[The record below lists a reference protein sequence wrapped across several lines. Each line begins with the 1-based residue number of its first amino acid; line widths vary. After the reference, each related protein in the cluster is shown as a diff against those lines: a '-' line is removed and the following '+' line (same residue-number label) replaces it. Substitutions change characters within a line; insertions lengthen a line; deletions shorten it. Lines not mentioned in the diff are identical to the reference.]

1 VKIFN
6 KAQRLIMLK
15 NYFKVAFR
23 NLWKNKILSFINIIG
38 LGVGICCVLLAILYW
53 KDERSYDQFHS
64 NNPNLYRIT
73 TNLVENKGDK
83 PVISGGTGQVQGPA
97 FKAKVP
103 EVLEY
108 TRLLGG
114 GIFSDYRAN
123 EKLLKLK
130 LFYADDT
137 FFDVFSFTLIHG
149 DPKTALKELN
159 SVVITEATA
168 LKFFNSTNVIGRQF
182 YMEADPSAQR
192 LGKPLVITGVVQN
205 FSKHSSIQFEI
216 LHPFRFLQLSFDDK
230 NWLNSYLGTFIVLQP
245 GADIKK
251 VVQKF
256 NDIYLKNAPA
266 QIQETGHDPKI
277 SYGLQP
283 ITDIHLNSYTA
294 NGHSMEGGLLNGS
307 KPAYSYLFLGISFFI
322 LLMASINFINISI
335 AGSLK
340 RVKEVGIRKITGSS
354 KFQIIFQFV
363 GESAILCSIAFVL
376 ALALAQTILPGF
388 NKLTDKQIAWR
399 DFDMSLSLWFFLL
412 LILNIVLTG
421 FYPAYILSNF
431 KPAETLYNKQKIS
444 RKNIFGQSLIVIQFS
459 LSVFLIV
466 ASIVFYSQMKFIKTK
481 DLGYKPHQVIRADIP
496 GNRAYKPIQN
506 FIKNEIAKE
515 PSILRISFGGELGD
529 LNAYLQNRTVKGA
542 HRRIDENY
550 ILTLGIQLKEG
561 RNLSYGRKD
570 EVLVNESFVKL
581 AQLDNPVGVSLQLD
595 SQYYDSKRI
604 VDIVGIVKDFH
615 FGSLKEQIQPM
626 VMYQEPDNSG
636 AIWLKIDQSQQQKAL
651 AAFEKIYKKAIPDAV
666 YEYNFLDKLNA
677 QEYKQ
682 EQRWEKII
690 SIATLLSLVICCLGL
705 FGLSQLATH
714 QRTKE
719 IGIRKVLGASVIQIT
734 SMLSKEFITLV
745 ILAFLIAAPVGWWA
759 THEWLQ
765 NFAYQ
770 VRIGWW
776 VFALAGALAI
786 IIALITVSLHA
797 IKAAIANPVK
807 SLRTE

>member
-1 VKIFN
+1 
-6 KAQRLIMLK
+6 MLK

-38 LGVGICCVLLAILYW
+38 LAVGICCVLLVILYW
-53 KDERSYDQFHS
+53 KDERSYDQFHK

-73 TNLVENKGDK
+73 TSLVENKDDK
-83 PVISGGTGQVQGPA
+83 PTISGGTGQVQGPV
-97 FKAKVP
+97 FKAQVP
-103 EVLEY
+103 EILEY

-123 EKLLKLK
+123 ERLLKLK
-130 LFYADDT
+130 LLYADDT
-137 FFDVFSFTLIHG
+137 FFDVFSFKLIHG
-149 DPKTALKELN
+149 DPKTALKGLN

-168 LKFFNSTNVIGRQF
+168 LKFFNSTNVIGREF

-205 FSKHSSIQFEI
+205 LPKHSSVQFEI

-230 NWLNSYLGTFIVLQP
+230 NWLNSYLGTFVVLHP
-245 GADIKK
+245 GADIEN

-256 NDIYLKNAPA
+256 NHIYSKNATE
-266 QIQETGHDPKI
+266 QIKETGHDPKI

-294 NGHSMEGGLLNGS
+294 NGQSMEGGVLNGS
-307 KPAYSYLFLGISFFI
+307 KPAYSYLFLGIAFFI

-354 KFQIIFQFV
+354 KFQIILQFV
-363 GESAILCSIAFVL
+363 GESAILCIIAFVL
-376 ALALAQTILPGF
+376 ALLLAQTILPVF
-388 NKLTDKQIAWR
+388 NKLTDKQIAWQ
-399 DFDMSLSLWFFLL
+399 DFDMSLSIWFL
-412 LILNIVLTG
+412 IVLISNIAVTG

-481 DLGYKPHQVIRADIP
+481 DLGYKPHQVIRTDIP
-496 GNRAYKPIQN
+496 GNREYKPIQN
-506 FIKNEIAKE
+506 FLKNEIAKE
-515 PSILRISFGGELGD
+515 PSIFQISFGGPMGD
-529 LNAYLQNRTVKGA
+529 LNTYIQNRTVKST

-550 ILTLGIQLKEG
+550 ISTLGIQLKEG
-561 RNLSYGRKD
+561 TNLSYGRKD
-570 EVLVNESFVKL
+570 EALVNEAFVKQ
-581 AQLDNPVGVSLQLD
+581 AGLDNPIGISLQLD
-595 SQYYDSKRI
+595 SQYYDSKRV
-604 VDIVGIVKDFH
+604 VDIVGVVKDFH
-615 FGSLKEQIQPM
+615 FGSLKERIQPM
-626 VMYQEPDNSG
+626 IMYQEPENSG

-651 AAFEKIYKKAIPDAV
+651 KAFEKIYKKAIPDAV
-666 YEYNFLDKLNA
+666 YEYTFLDELNA

-690 SIATLLSLVICCLGL
+690 SIATALSLMICCLGL

-719 IGIRKVLGASVIQIT
+719 IGIRKVLGASVVQIT
-734 SMLSKEFITLV
+734 SLLTKEFVSLV
-745 ILAFLIAAPVGWWA
+745 ILAFLIAAPGGWWA

-765 NFAYQ
+765 NFAYRVQ
-770 VRIGWW
+770 IGWW
-776 VFALAGALAI
+776 VFAVA
-786 IIALITVSLHA
+786 ALITVGIALLTVSLQT